1 MLVSLECFHEFVK
14 ILNIKLKEEY
24 LSSKGGPQNRV
35 VDDKIGEK
43 IKINQLLEMFKGIID
58 FILKALYGH
67 SSSVTTQIYVL
78 LKEIL
83 EIGDGMEEIV
93 TISLFEA
100 IKHYIHENVLM
111 KTKQILNKMF

>member
-1 MLVSLECFHEFVK
+1 
-14 ILNIKLKEEY
+14 
-24 LSSKGGPQNRV
+24 
-35 VDDKIGEK
+35 
-43 IKINQLLEMFKGIID
+43 MFKGIID

-83 EIGDGMEEIV
+83 VIGDGMEEIV

-100 IKHYIHENVLM
+100 IKHYIKENVLS
-111 KTKQILNKMF
+111 KTKQILNRMFQLISPITFVRIIHFYSTRDLKHDKRHK